1 MDIALIQIAKQNNVV
16 TKKQSSRQQ
25 IADWKSSRVNSEI
38 ESSRLEKKINFNQ
51 TQVATSTRPL
61 LITIVTAIA
70 ISKKAVLAIEQ
81 KTRTTR
87 PAPRRQTGSATTPT
101 TTNKERSTVKSRLR
115 QRVLRTITQQK
126 QLQQYHHHHHPKH
139 DHPLTF
145 EVW

>member
-1 MDIALIQIAKQNNVV
+1 VSCQQDQMDIALIQIAKQNNVV

-87 PAPRRQTGSATTPT
+87 PAPRRQTGSATRT
-101 TTNKERSTVKSRLR
+101 TRANKEINSYTAMKLRL
-115 QRVLRTITQQK
+115 QIDKEPSEQKTQPRTKEQ
-126 QLQQYHHHHHPKH
+126 
-139 DHPLTF
+139 DD
-145 EVW
+145 